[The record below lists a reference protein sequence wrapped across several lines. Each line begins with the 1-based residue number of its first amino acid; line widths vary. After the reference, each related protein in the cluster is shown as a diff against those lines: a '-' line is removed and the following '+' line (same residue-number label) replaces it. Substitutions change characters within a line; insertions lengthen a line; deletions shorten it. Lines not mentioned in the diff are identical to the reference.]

1 MERRREG
8 KARGKFCRGEQARG
22 PTKAYFSSVRP
33 AALPCSVW
41 ESRQTSSLMTRLKKK
56 KCGRLTAVLTQP
68 SDIMG
73 RSCGSRFLASG
84 RLMLQNKRAIH
95 CIKLHYAVECG
106 CVTPEAPSLSAPCGI
121 AFLSAAYKL
130 TPELF
135 NPPDCSI
142 CRGCFFF
149 LSIKYCKSCV

>member
-56 KCGRLTAVLTQP
+56 EAHSRADATVRHNGSVLLAAAVGFWL
-68 SDIMG
+68 
-73 RSCGSRFLASG
+73 RVA
-84 RLMLQNKRAIH
+84 
-95 CIKLHYAVECG
+95 
-106 CVTPEAPSLSAPCGI
+106 
-121 AFLSAAYKL
+121 
-130 TPELF
+130 
-135 NPPDCSI
+135 
-142 CRGCFFF
+142 
-149 LSIKYCKSCV
+149 